1 MIYYTIKQ
9 IHVIAVVI
17 SVLGFML
24 RGWWM
29 MSANSLLEHR
39 LTRVLPHV
47 VDTILLVSAIV
58 LAVMISQYP
67 FVATWVTAKVIG
79 LLVYIGLGMVAL
91 RRGPTLP
98 VRVSAWVA
106 ALAVYGWIISVA
118 TSKQAWGFLAT

>member
-17 SVLGFML
+17 SVLGFVL

-67 FVATWVTAKVIG
+67 FVATWVTAKVVG

-106 ALAVYGWIISVA
+106 ALVVYGWIISVA

>member
-1 MIYYTIKQ
+1 MIYYTVKQ

-17 SVLGFML
+17 SVLGFVL

-106 ALAVYGWIISVA
+106 ALVVYGWIISVA